1 MMTLLDEEQALILEE
16 EELLAIEREFRK
28 KIETE
33 RHEAERLNQ
42 EIDELKY
49 LRQDSDL
56 EEYSSESDSSYESE
70 DEEELREI
78 LKSLIIRNEEQE
90 RKNAELCSK
99 IHEER
104 MICLDVKVRIRMLQ
118 QKQLESSL
126 SIQAILG

>member
-1 MMTLLDEEQALILEE
+1 M
-16 EELLAIEREFRK
+16 RK

-70 DEEELREI
+70 DEDELREI

-90 RKNAELCSK
+90 VRFSK
-99 IHEER
+99 VWSYAMR
-104 MICLDVKVRIRMLQ
+104 SKR
-118 QKQLESSL
+118 
-126 SIQAILG
+126 

>member
-1 MMTLLDEEQALILEE
+1 MNYFFK
-16 EELLAIEREFRK
+16 ERELRK

-90 RKNAELCSK
+90 VRSSK
-99 IHEER
+99 
-104 MICLDVKVRIRMLQ
+104 V
-118 QKQLESSL
+118 
-126 SIQAILG
+126 

>member
-1 MMTLLDEEQALILEE
+1 MNYFY
-16 EELLAIEREFRK
+16 IERELRK

-90 RKNAELCSK
+90 VRSSK
-99 IHEER
+99 
-104 MICLDVKVRIRMLQ
+104 V
-118 QKQLESSL
+118 
-126 SIQAILG
+126 